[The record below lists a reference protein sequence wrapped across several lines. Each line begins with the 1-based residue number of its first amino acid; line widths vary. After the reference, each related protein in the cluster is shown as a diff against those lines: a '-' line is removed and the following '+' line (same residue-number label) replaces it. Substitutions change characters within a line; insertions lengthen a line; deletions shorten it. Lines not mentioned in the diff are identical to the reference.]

1 MKPHNILPT
10 LALLLTMISLLGVIG
25 WILSGTSGAFITVGL
40 GTYLAVF
47 ARGGSK
53 HLMLR
58 AIGARRLEVE
68 EAPSLY
74 AILEELCQRAGLT
87 RMPHIYL
94 MDAKVMMAFSA
105 GNNERGASIVLSG
118 PLVQG
123 LNAREISGV
132 LAHEICHIHAG
143 DLEVMGMAD
152 LFTRITRTLS
162 LLGLFLVILNVP
174 LSVSLSGPLPW
185 SALALLI
192 AAPLI
197 NHLLQLLLSRTREY
211 EADEDGVNICGDAE
225 AFASALHKLEDTQK
239 KPLKHVYLPHALGT
253 VPSLL
258 RTHPMIEDRV
268 DRILKQSP
276 AFDALS
282 ENLVGKE
289 HGFPKGWSEDFSLPV
304 RWLMRWWR

>member
-10 LALLLTMISLLGVIG
+10 LALLITMVALLGMIG
-25 WILSGTSGAFITVGL
+25 WILSGASGAFITVGL
-40 GTYLAVF
+40 GTYLAIF

-53 HLMLR
+53 HLMMR
-58 AIGARRLEVE
+58 AIGARRLQVE

-74 AILEELCQRAGLT
+74 AILDELCRRAGLS
-87 RMPHIYL
+87 RMPDIYL
-94 MDAKVMMAFSA
+94 MDASVMMGFSA
-105 GNNERGASIVLSG
+105 GSNERGASIVLTG

-143 DLEVMGMAD
+143 DLEIMGMAD

-174 LSVSLSGPLPW
+174 LSVSASGPLPW
-185 SALALLI
+185 SALMLLI
-192 AAPLI
+192 VAPLV
-197 NHLLQLLLSRTREY
+197 NHLLQQLLSRSREY
-211 EADEDGVNICGDAE
+211 EADEDGVNICGDPAS
-225 AFASALHKLEDTQK
+225 FASALQKLESPK
-239 KPLKHVYLPHALGT
+239 KKTLRHAYLPHALGM

-258 RTHPMIEDRV
+258 RSHPMIQDRV

-276 AFDALS
+276 TFQALPES
-282 ENLVGKE
+282 LVGE
-289 HGFPKGWSEDFSLPV
+289 AHGFPKGWSKDFSLPV